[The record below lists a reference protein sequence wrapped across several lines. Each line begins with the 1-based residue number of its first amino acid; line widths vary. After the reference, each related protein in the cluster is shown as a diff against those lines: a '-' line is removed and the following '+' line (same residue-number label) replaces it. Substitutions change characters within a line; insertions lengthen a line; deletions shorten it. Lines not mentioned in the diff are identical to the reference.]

1 MDFYISSLSKVAAS
15 CYQYEITHVIS
26 LLRGKDAFDE
36 VVLPPRFDRATSWLR
51 LDMDDVIDPNYQHAP
66 KLEQIVHILDWTA
79 RLPKDSK
86 ILVHC
91 QAGIGRS
98 TAVALMLKTRELGV
112 DRVDDA
118 VKWLVDH
125 RPIASP
131 NPVITRYADQLLGA
145 NGELFKEAERV
156 AMSKLLTLYGNDE
169 NIAMA
174 MRNNQTI

>member
-1 MDFYISSLSKVAAS
+1 MDIFISNLDRVAAS
-15 CYQYEITHVIS
+15 CHQYGITHVIS
-26 LLRGKDAFDE
+26 LLRGNMFEE
-36 VVLPPRFDRATSWLR
+36 VIIPPHIDRGTCWLR
-51 LDMDDVIDPNYQHAP
+51 LDMDDVISADYQHAP

-91 QAGIGRS
+91 MAGIGRS

-145 NGELFKEAERV
+145 NGKLYQEAERV
-156 AMSKLLTLYGNDE
+156 AMSKLLSLYGNDE

-174 MRNNQTI
+174 MRNNQTL